1 MHVSPL
7 LSLYTYTGVVTGVVT
22 MVECSTEISLVASS
36 APFDE
41 NLELI
46 PMEAVD
52 FSTSELIDLPLD
64 DDMRSL
70 EVAIVQVS
78 TQRVLDTDTVLEPD
92 PTYDDTV
99 VVNMT
104 SSSSNHGDG
113 DSVNSDHLYDDT
125 VNVLQHNVV
134 ARSQE
139 FVTSTGQ
146 LNDSHSQL
154 NNSAYFDIGRDN
166 KENRNGQTNED
177 EMGG

>member
-1 MHVSPL
+1 
-7 LSLYTYTGVVTGVVT
+7 

-46 PMEAVD
+46 PMEAVN

-78 TQRVLDTDTVLEPD
+78 TQGVLDTDTVLEPD

-99 VVNMT
+99 FVKMT
-104 SSSSNHGDG
+104 SSSSIIHGDG
-113 DSVNSDHLYDDT
+113 DSVDSDHLYDDT
-125 VNVLQHNVV
+125 VNVLHNVV

-154 NNSAYFDIGRDN
+154 NNSTYFDIGRDN
-166 KENRNGQTNED
+166 KETRNGQADED